1 MRNISLDSTDKR
13 ILYLLQNDAS
23 KTIKQIA
30 REVNLST
37 TPCWKRVQRL
47 QDAGV
52 IRATVALV
60 DAQKIDLDQVVFVA
74 IKTSQHNI
82 EWSEQFSRTMQT
94 FPEVTEVYRMSGEI
108 DYMLKVVV
116 RNARAYDDFYKRLIT
131 EIPLFD
137 INSMFAMEEMKY
149 STELPIHEAPKSQ
162 GSAG

>member
-13 ILYLLQNDAS
+13 ILFLLQKDAS

-30 REVNLST
+30 REVHLST

-60 DAQKIDLDQVVFVA
+60 DALKVDLDQVVFVA
-74 IKTSQHNI
+74 IKTNQHNI
-82 EWSEQFSRTMQT
+82 EWSEQFSLKMQR
-94 FPEVTEVYRMSGEI
+94 FSEVTEVYRMSGEI

-116 RNARAYDDFYKRLIT
+116 KNARAYDDFYKRMIT
-131 EIPLFD
+131 EIPLSD

-149 STELPIHEAPKSQ
+149 STALPIHEEPEN
-162 GSAG
+162 